1 MSDVSYRQS
10 STPVGVACRAESL
23 RCMVGV
29 VVCNPQALKSHFL
42 PFLGQEGTKLEIHA
56 TIRLHI

>member
-1 MSDVSYRQS
+1 M
-10 STPVGVACRAESL
+10 GVACGAESL
-23 RCMVGV
+23 VCMMGV

-42 PFLGQEGTKLEIHA
+42 PILSQEGTKLEIYA

>member
-1 MSDVSYRQS
+1 M
-10 STPVGVACRAESL
+10 GVACGAESL
-23 RCMVGV
+23 RCMMGV

-42 PFLGQEGTKLEIHA
+42 PFLGQEGTKVEMYA